1 MFQVPYDFVSYQAN
15 IMTKGVTILN
25 LYSLKY
31 VTVPAHP
38 KHFLYPLRSV
48 CLNTFCQH

>member
-1 MFQVPYDFVSYQAN
+1 MFQVLNEFVSYQAN
-15 IMTKGVTILN
+15 RMTKD
-25 LYSLKY
+25 